1 MRFEEQV
8 NQIEELRG
16 SFHRG
21 LGALGSSDREK
32 IRPKDTRACCGSVN
46 LDDNLRRRFPN
57 APRWDYCICYTN
69 RNYFVEIHPGST
81 SEVEQVLRKLEWLKN
96 WLRGDGKPLREGMA
110 TKKPFHWVF
119 TKKCAVKPGD
129 RYARKL
135 AKAGLWP
142 LKNVLRL
149 PIK

>member
-8 NQIEELRG
+8 NQIQDLRG
-16 SFHRG
+16 SFHPG
-21 LGALGSSDREK
+21 LGAFGSNREK
-32 IRPKDTRACCGSVN
+32 IHPQDPRACCGSVN

-57 APRWDYCICYTN
+57 DPRWDYCICYTK
-69 RNYFVEIHPGST
+69 RNYFVEIHPAYT
-81 SEVEQVLRKLEWLKN
+81 SEVDLVLRKLEWLKQ
-96 WLRGDGKPLREGMA
+96 WLRTDGKPLWKGIAPE
-110 TKKPFHWVF
+110 KPFHWIF
-119 TKKCAVKPGD
+119 TKRCAVKPGD

-142 LKNVLRL
+142 LKDRLRL